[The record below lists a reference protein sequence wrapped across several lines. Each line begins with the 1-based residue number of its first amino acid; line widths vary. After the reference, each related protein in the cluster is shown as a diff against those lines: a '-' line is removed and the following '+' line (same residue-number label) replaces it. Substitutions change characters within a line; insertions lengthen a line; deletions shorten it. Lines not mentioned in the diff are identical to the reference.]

1 MAVLDLIP
9 MMLEKV
15 GIIVIVAFLLSKMNS
30 FRQIIHPH
38 HNLNERLKLFLLF
51 GLFGIIS
58 NYTGIEIFHSSIE
71 EGKWLSTIGD
81 ESAIANTRV
90 MGVVIG
96 GLLGGPIVGAG
107 AGLIAGIHRYSLGG
121 FTAFSCGLSTIMA
134 GILAGYIGKK
144 RMNAGKQITPLFAAG
159 IGMTLEALQMVI
171 IILTAKPFDDAFGLV
186 QFIGVPMITMNGLGT
201 LLFMLIV
208 QSIKRDGEIA
218 RANQTNQAF
227 LIADQ
232 TLPHFRQGLNI
243 QSCNEVSKI
252 MLTLTDADAVS
263 ITDEHLVLSHLG
275 AASDHH
281 KPNTKPST
289 GLTKRVLESGQ
300 VSIAKTKEEI
310 DCRHRGCPLLA
321 AIVLPLKVDEKIVG
335 TLKLYYTKPDKL
347 DKVQE
352 ELAEGLANLFSTQLE
367 LAEAERQARL
377 LKDAE
382 IKALQAQIHPHFLF
396 NSLNTISAL
405 CRTNPEKAREL
416 LVELSLFFRG
426 NLQGARQMLVPLEKE
441 LENVNAYLTIEQT
454 RFPNKYEVDFKIEEG
469 LEKVL
474 IPPFLLQPLVEN
486 AIHYAFPHRK
496 QCGKISIRVFSND
509 GYMNMV
515 VADNGQGIEE
525 GRLRILSKQVVPSKS
540 GSGTAIF
547 NISERLKGIYNNQAK
562 FKIDSK
568 VSEGTT
574 VKILIPL
581 ESKGGDEQDA
591 ASLCSG

>member
-1 MAVLDLIP
+1 MLNLIP
-9 MMLEKV
+9 VMLEKV
-15 GIIVIVAFLLSKMNS
+15 GIIVIVAFLLSKMDS

-51 GLFGIIS
+51 GMFGIIS
-58 NYTGIEIFHSSIE
+58 NYTGIEVFHSSIE
-71 EGKWLSTIGD
+71 EVRWLSTIGED
-81 ESAIANTRV
+81 SAIANTRV

-121 FTAFSCGLSTIMA
+121 FTAFACGLSTI
-134 GILAGYIGKK
+134 LAGMLAGFIGKK
-144 RMNAGKQITPLFAAG
+144 RADAGKQITPLFAAC
-159 IGMTLEALQMVI
+159 IGMSLEALQMLM
-171 IILTAKPFDDAFGLV
+171 IILIAKPFENAWGLV
-186 QFIGVPMITMNGLGT
+186 QFIGIPMITMNGFGT

-208 QSIKRDGEIA
+208 QSMKRDGEIA

-232 TLPHFRQGLNI
+232 TLPHFRQGLNSK
-243 QSCNEVSKI
+243 SCKEISKI
-252 MLTLTDADAVS
+252 MLSLTEADAVS
-263 ITDEHLVLSHLG
+263 ITDENLVLSHLG

-289 GLTKRVLESGQ
+289 GLTKRALESGN
-300 VSIAKTKEEI
+300 VSIAKSKEEI
-310 DCRHRGCPLLA
+310 DCQHEGCPLLA
-321 AIVLPLKVDEKIVG
+321 AIVLPLKVNKKILG
-335 TLKLYYTKPDKL
+335 TLKLYYTKADKL
-347 DKVQE
+347 DKVQQ

-367 LAEAERQARL
+367 LAEAEKQARL

-405 CRTNPEKAREL
+405 CRTDPVKAREL
-416 LVELSLFFRG
+416 LLELSLFFRG
-426 NLQGARQMLVPLEKE
+426 NLQGARQVLIPLEKE
-441 LENVNAYLTIEQT
+441 LENVNAYLILVQT
-454 RFPNKYEVDFKIEEG
+454 RFPNKYEVDFDIEDG

-486 AIHYAFPHRK
+486 AVHYAFPHRK
-496 QCGKISIRVFSND
+496 QYGKISIQVFLD
-509 GYMNMV
+509 GGYMTMK
-515 VADNGQGIEE
+515 VADNGQGIAEE
-525 GRLRILSKQVVPSKS
+525 RVRLLSKQVVPSNS

-547 NISERLKGIYNNQAK
+547 NISERLKGIYNNQAH
-562 FKIDSK
+562 FIIDST
-568 VSEGTT
+568 VDVGTT
-574 VKILIPL
+574 IKIFIPL

-591 ASLCSG
+591 ESLCSG

>member
-1 MAVLDLIP
+1 MLDLIP
-9 MMLEKV
+9 IMLEKV

-30 FRQIIHPH
+30 FRQIIHPV
-38 HNLNERLKLFLLF
+38 HNLNEQLKLILLF
-51 GLFGIIS
+51 GVFGIIS
-58 NYTGIEIFHSSIE
+58 NYTGIEVYHSTIE
-71 EGKWLSTIGD
+71 ENRWLSVIGE

-96 GLLGGPIVGAG
+96 GLLGGPIVGGG
-107 AGLIAGIHRYSLGG
+107 AGLIAGIHRYTLGG
-121 FTAFSCGLSTIMA
+121 YTAFSCALSTILA
-134 GILAGYIGKK
+134 GILAGYIGNSRRK
-144 RMNAGKQITPLFAAG
+144 NGGQLTPMFAAG
-159 IGMTLEALQMVI
+159 IGMTLEALQMA
-171 IILTAKPFDDAFGLV
+171 IILAIARPFEDAWDLV
-186 QFIGVPMITMNGLGT
+186 QFISLPMITMNGFGA

-208 QSIKRDGEIA
+208 LSIKRDGEIA

-232 TLPHFRQGLNI
+232 TLPHFRKGLNM
-243 QSCNEVSKI
+243 QSCKEMSKI

-263 ITDEHLVLSHLG
+263 ITNEKLVLSHLG

-289 GLTKRVLESGQ
+289 GLTKKVLESGR
-300 VSIAKTKEEI
+300 VSIAKTSEEI
-310 DCRHRGCPLLA
+310 DCQHDGCPLIA
-321 AIVLPLKVDEKIVG
+321 AIVIPLKVKGKISG
-335 TLKLYYTKPDKL
+335 TLKLYYTKPEKL
-347 DKVQE
+347 DKVQQ

-405 CRTNPEKAREL
+405 CRTDSEKARKL
-416 LVELSLFFRG
+416 LLELSLFFRG
-426 NLQGARQMLVPLEKE
+426 NLQGARQLLIPLEKE
-441 LENVNAYLTIEQT
+441 LENVRAYLAIEQT
-454 RFPNKYEVDFKIEEG
+454 RFPNKYQVDFEIENG

-496 QCGKISIRVFSND
+496 QTGKISIQVYSKD
-509 GYMNMV
+509 GYMKMI

-525 GRLRILSKQVVPSKS
+525 DRLHILSKQIVDST
-540 GSGTAIF
+540 GGNGMAIF
-547 NISERLKGIYNNQAK
+547 NISERLKGIYNNQAH
-562 FKIDSK
+562 FKIESK
-568 VSEGTT
+568 SGEGTT

-581 ESKGGDEQDA
+581 VSKGGDEQDA